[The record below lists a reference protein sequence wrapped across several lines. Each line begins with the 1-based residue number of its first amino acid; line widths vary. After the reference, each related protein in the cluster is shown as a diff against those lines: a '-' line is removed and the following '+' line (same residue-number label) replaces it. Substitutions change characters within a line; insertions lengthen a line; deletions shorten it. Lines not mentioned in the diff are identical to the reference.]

1 LDSITNL
8 RSQES
13 GVRSQEK
20 EERRKK
26 ERRRKERRRKER
38 RRKERRRKERRRKE
52 RRRKI
57 FCPMAFTG
65 NINISF
71 KCIPLYNH

>member
-38 RRKERRRKERRRKE
+38 RRKERRRKERRRK
-52 RRRKI
+52 I
-57 FCPMAFTG
+57 FCPMAFTV